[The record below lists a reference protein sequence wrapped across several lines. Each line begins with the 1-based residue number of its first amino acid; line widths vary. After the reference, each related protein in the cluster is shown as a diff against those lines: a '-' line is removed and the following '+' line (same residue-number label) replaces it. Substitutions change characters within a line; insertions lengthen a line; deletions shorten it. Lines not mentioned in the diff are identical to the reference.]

1 MIVAYEENTNFHA
14 FMLII
19 ELLILEE
26 NINYPNRLKMII
38 F

>member
-14 FMLII
+14 FMFIR